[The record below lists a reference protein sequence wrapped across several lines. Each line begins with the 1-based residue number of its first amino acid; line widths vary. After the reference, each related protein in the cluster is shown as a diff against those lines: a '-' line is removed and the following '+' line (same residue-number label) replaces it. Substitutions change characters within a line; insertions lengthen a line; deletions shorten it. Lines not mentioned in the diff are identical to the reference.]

1 MLTVQL
7 EALDQ
12 LLRSRAIPPGIERRL
27 EIDQLADGERR
38 VEMRLLRDIAD
49 AAEDLCMLIWHRE
62 PEDGDA
68 PTERSQQAKNESN
81 RGRLARAVGAEK
93 SVDRPGWDVEIEFL
107 DREILPGA
115 IMQAL
120 EMDDVA
126 HVVFAPSS
134 VSRARCNSAS
144 ETPERRASARSLR
157 TSATACCERS
167 RALRPGASSRTNVP
181 APWRISTNP
190 CASRSRYACVMV
202 AGLTRNSAASCRTDG
217 SGAALPSVPVAI
229 ARRTRSAIWTY

>member
-49 AAEDLCMLIWHRE
+49 
-62 PEDGDA
+62 
-68 PTERSQQAKNESN
+68 
-81 RGRLARAVGAEK
+81 GAEK

-120 EMDDVA
+120 EMDGVA

-190 CASRSRYACVMV
+190 CASRSR
-202 AGLTRNSAASCRTDG
+202 
-217 SGAALPSVPVAI
+217 
-229 ARRTRSAIWTY
+229 